1 MSLQFFRIAKNPHKG
16 SMLAEFAVVALAL
29 YLLIA
34 FALTIGHFLFC
45 SMITQQAVETAA
57 RELSRTPL
65 PPTARFE
72 EDVLDNSDSE
82 FSRTIYS
89 EDYLAIDI
97 TAWVD
102 SSEGLTLVEYLD
114 TQVGLPLVNR
124 ILLPTMIFQIVED
137 KKLLRYPGALV
148 RSASAPSGYTVEV
161 PIVVARD
168 EAGVETIKWARVLEE
183 IDTEELA
190 SDDTPPSP
198 DPFSIISKE
207 RGLVAL
213 RLNFPF
219 QSSFISQGRRI
230 DISKNNQEES
240 AAIQAVIADD
250 DKVQQ
255 MNSLQAGDQLVDP
268 RQEAGPY
275 AGSKGLGRQLALGQ
289 TLRPFR
295 RILSLEAFFRR
306 EVFE

>member
-1 MSLQFFRIAKNPHKG
+1 
-16 SMLAEFAVVALAL
+16 
-29 YLLIA
+29 
-34 FALTIGHFLFC
+34 
-45 SMITQQAVETAA
+45 
-57 RELSRTPL
+57 
-65 PPTARFE
+65 
-72 EDVLDNSDSE
+72 
-82 FSRTIYS
+82 
-89 EDYLAIDI
+89 
-97 TAWVD
+97 VD

-114 TQVGLPLVNR
+114 IQVGLPLVNR